1 MHALHLLCRALSSAL
16 SPSLWRN
23 SSPSGVW
30 LTLASGESCLLLLSL
45 SPQWGKAEMP
55 GIHPDVWGT
64 TWLCEKAGE
73 GSRLPPE
80 VRLVVYKLASKAKPA
95 LEKRSAPFGAAQKH
109 LPFGRLSEAASA
121 SQAVPGSRHGVIC
134 HAHLPAGRRSRCVLP
149 SCMCAVSKLWRSC
162 RRLLSSK
169 RGILHPES
177 TRWRRQPPP
186 FLPPQPVSPVGQVA
200 LQQVACLEASAR
212 AELGRRYL
220 LKEEKSSK
228 TCDSSI
234 RQQRAPLVTC
244 LYLPPERREG
254 CEERGCCACHL
265 SSTLLSAQSTRK
277 EISFQEPWLLTV
289 RLSSSA
295 VLGSTSCLPS
305 FHRWV

>member
-1 MHALHLLCRALSSAL
+1 
-16 SPSLWRN
+16 
-23 SSPSGVW
+23 
-30 LTLASGESCLLLLSL
+30 
-45 SPQWGKAEMP
+45 MP
-55 GIHPDVWGT
+55 GIHLDVWGT
-64 TWLCEKAGE
+64 TWLCEKARE

-80 VRLVVYKLASKAKPA
+80 VRLVCKLASKAK
-95 LEKRSAPFGAAQKH
+95 
-109 LPFGRLSEAASA
+109 ASA
-121 SQAVPGSRHGVIC
+121 SQGIPGSPHGVSC
-134 HAHLPAGRRSRCVLP
+134 HAHVSGGRRGICALP
-149 SCMCAVSKLWRSC
+149 SWMRAVSKLWRSC
-162 RRLLSSK
+162 RRLLSSN

-177 TRWRRQPPP
+177 TRWRCQSPP

-277 EISFQEPWLLTV
+277 ESSLQDPWLLTV

-295 VLGSTSCLPS
+295 VLGSTTCLPS
-305 FHRWV
+305 FHWWV